1 MKILVAGGGA
11 SGMVAA
17 IVASRNGH
25 EVTVLEHKDRPGKK
39 ILATGNGR
47 CNLSNSLLKDAPG
60 QYYRNIEGDSR
71 ACDFIN
77 DLFGAF
83 SYDDTIAFFESLG
96 LWVKAKGNLMYPY
109 SEQAGA
115 VLDVLR
121 FALRDLGI
129 NVITDCKV
137 EDICK
142 MNSGKFEIT
151 AELSRYDDKDKK
163 TKLSTEKVKYT
174 ADRVIIATGS
184 KAQPKLGAD
193 GSGYSLLKKL
203 GHTITD
209 VTPALVQLVAKK
221 DKGQDIF
228 KSLAGVRT
236 HAIVELCID
245 NKPVAVEDCELQL
258 TAYGISGIGVMNL
271 TTYLGNQDKNISVN
285 VDLAP
290 EYKEDKLYSML
301 DNKCYQNPNRMSEE
315 LLIGFLPKKLSEAM
329 LKLSTI
335 GFTTK
340 YADISDDKLKKLVRC
355 IKRWKIDIEGTNTFD
370 DAQICMGGLP
380 VDELKD
386 TLESRIVPGLYVAGE
401 IIDAHGPCGGFNLQ
415 QAWSTGAVAGMLK

>member
-1 MKILVAGGGA
+1 MKVLVAGGGA

-25 EVTVLEHKDRPGKK
+25 EVTVLEHKDRLGKK

-47 CNLSNSLLKDAPG
+47 CNLSNSLLKDNPG
-60 QYYRNIEGDSR
+60 QYYRNIEGDSK

-77 DLFGAF
+77 DLFAVF
-83 SYDDTIAFFESLG
+83 SYDDTIAFFESIG
-96 LWVKAKGNLMYPY
+96 LWVKEKGTLMYPY

-129 NVITDCKV
+129 NVVTDCNTK
-137 EDICK
+137 DIRK
-142 MNSGKFEIT
+142 MNSGEFEIT
-151 AELSRYDDKDKK
+151 ALISKYDDKTKK
-163 TKLSTEKVKYT
+163 TKLSEETVKYV

-193 GSGYSLLKKL
+193 GSGYSLLRKM
-203 GHTITD
+203 GHTITC
-209 VTPALVQLVAKK
+209 VTPALVQLIAQK

-236 HAIVELCID
+236 HAIIELCMD
-245 NKPVAVEDCELQL
+245 NKTVAEEEGELQL

-271 TTYLGNQDKNISVN
+271 TTYLGNADQNISVN

-290 EYKEDKLYSML
+290 EYTEDKLYSML
-301 DNKCYQNPNRMSEE
+301 RNRCYQMPDRRSEE
-315 LLIGFLPKKLSEAM
+315 LLIGFLPKKLAEAM
-329 LKLSTI
+329 LKLSDI

-340 YADISDDKLKKLVRC
+340 YSDISEDKLKKLVRC

-386 TLESRIVPGLYVAGE
+386 TLESRMVQGLYVAGE